1 MRTARYGRKIRK
13 LYEKAENSKRKRYE
27 CPKCGKRSVK
37 RTSYALWKCGSCGAQ
52 IAGAAYSLSSEAGDT
67 ARRVLAE
74 GKEEGG

>member
-13 LYEKAENSKRKRYE
+13 LYEKAEKSKKKSYE

-37 RTSYALWKCGSCGAQ
+37 RISYALWKCNSCGAR

-67 ARRVLAE
+67 SRRVLAE
-74 GKEEGG
+74 ERERGG